1 MNIEQAKEDIRKTIL
16 AYTAKTEAGTYRI
29 PFMRQRPILLMGPPG
44 IGKTAIMAQLAA
56 QCGVGLVSYTMTH
69 HTRQSAIG
77 LPMIAEES
85 FQGTAFS
92 VTRYTMSEII
102 ASVRRQMEQTGLNEG
117 ILFLDEINCI
127 SETLLPA
134 ILQLLQYKSFGS
146 HRLPEG
152 WVIVAAGNQPRY
164 NQSAKEFDTA
174 ILDRMKVLEIE
185 PDLTA
190 WKPYAVN
197 QGIHASILA
206 YLTMNPEDFYA
217 VQAGKHGRSFVTAR
231 GWEDLSDMLT
241 TLEEL
246 KLPVEDS
253 LFREYL
259 QHEEIAERFALFYR
273 LSLTYRA
280 KKPLDTL
287 RQAAFDERLCV
298 ILFMAGS
305 LQQQARKIAR
315 EQALINSIR
324 YLLENASSVC
334 QASSPET
341 ASNVR
346 LASASSETASNLRLA
361 SASPETASNVR
372 LTSASPETAE
382 NSLRLPGVLDD
393 LLLRRKDALAVR
405 KNAGLLSAPEE
416 EQELLLEKQVRALLR
431 SSLRPSPTDSLL
443 ITEMEN
449 QLARRTGQLDDS
461 RKTLLAAVRTDLSFI
476 QSALG
481 EGQELFIFSTE
492 LYEHRELH
500 ELIRRFDQSTDAVL
514 RARLDLQT
522 LKARLS

>member
-341 ASNVR
+341 A
-346 LASASSETASNLRLA
+346 
-361 SASPETASNVR
+361 
-372 LTSASPETAE
+372 E

>member
-77 LPMIAEES
+77 LPMIAEET
-85 FQGTAFS
+85 FQGTACS

-102 ASVRRQMEQTGLNEG
+102 ASVRRQMEQTGMKEG

-174 ILDRMKVLEIE
+174 VLDRMKVLEIE
-185 PDLTA
+185 PDLAA

-217 VQAGKHGRSFVTAR
+217 VQAGRHGRSFVTAR

-273 LSLTYRA
+273 LSLTYRDA
-280 KKPLDTL
+280 KPLNTL

-305 LQQQARKIAR
+305 LQQQAHQIAR
-315 EQALINSIR
+315 EQALFNSTR
-324 YLLENASSVC
+324 YLLENAFSICQTSDSIGTAASVC
-334 QASSPET
+334 RTSDSMET
-341 ASNVR
+341 V
-346 LASASSETASNLRLA
+346 
-361 SASPETASNVR
+361 
-372 LTSASPETAE
+372 E

-431 SSLRPSPTDSLL
+431 GSLRPSPTDSLL
-443 ITEMEN
+443 IAEMEN
-449 QLARRTGQLDDS
+449 QLTRRAKLLDDS